1 MAVSKCVKCGANIP
15 EGAGFCPAC
24 GAPKAEAA
32 PAPAAPQPVVQPVP
46 VKRAGPGLQGMI
58 DTLLSPKLIT
68 IGLFIGVLVAW
79 ISRIVM
85 QFLFVGTAPYSAL
98 LIVRFTFMVG
108 VGGLLLCGGLL
119 NAKLNVYVRAALI
132 AAGGVIIG
140 VHL

>member
-32 PAPAAPQPVVQPVP
+32 PAPIAPQPVAQPVP
-46 VKRAGPGLQGMI
+46 VKRAGSDLQGMI
-58 DTLLSPKLIT
+58 DTLLSPKIIT
-68 IGLFIGVLVAW
+68 IGFFIGVLVAW

-85 QFLFVGTAPYSAL
+85 QFLFVGTAPYSAM
-98 LIVRFTFMVG
+98 IIIRFTFMAG
-108 VGGLLLCGGLL
+108 VGGLLLCGGFL
-119 NAKLNVYVRAALI
+119 NTKLNVYVRAALI
-132 AAGGVIIG
+132 AAGGVIVG